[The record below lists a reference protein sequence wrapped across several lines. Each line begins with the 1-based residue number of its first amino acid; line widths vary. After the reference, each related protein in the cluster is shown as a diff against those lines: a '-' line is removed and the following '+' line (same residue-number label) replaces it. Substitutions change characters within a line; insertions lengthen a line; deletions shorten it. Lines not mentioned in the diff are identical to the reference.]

1 MMAHTPFG
9 YQIENGKVVINKE
22 ESKQLQHLFQAYLS
36 GLSLANAAKE
46 AGIKRTHGGIT
57 RMLTDE
63 RYLGTD
69 IFPTLISKELFEKVT
84 LERYERAKK
93 LGRLNKKPDETPF
106 EIPTFT
112 ILTIDN
118 RYDNPYKQ
126 AEYVYSLIES
136 VVN

>member
-46 AGIKRTHGGIT
+46 AGIKRTHGGVT

-84 LERYERAKK
+84 LERYEREKR
-93 LGRLNKKPDETPF
+93 LGRLSKKQEETPF

-112 ILTIDN
+112 IPTIDN
-118 RYDNPYKQ
+118 KYDNPYKQ

-136 VVN
+136 AVT

>member
-1 MMAHTPFG
+1 MAHTPFG

-22 ESKQLQHLFQAYLS
+22 ELKQLQHLFQAYLS
-36 GLSLANAAKE
+36 GLSLANVAKE
-46 AGIKRTHGGIT
+46 AGIKRNHGGIT
-57 RMLTDE
+57 RILTDE

-84 LERYERAKK
+84 AERYKRAKK
-93 LGRLNKKPDETPF
+93 LGRLNKKQEETPF

-112 ILTIDN
+112 LSTIN
-118 RYDNPYKQ
+118 KQYENPYKQ

-136 VVN
+136 VVT

>member
-1 MMAHTPFG
+1 MAHTPFG
-9 YQIENGKVVINKE
+9 YQIKSGKIVIYKE
-22 ESKQLQHLFQAYLS
+22 EADQLEKLIKSYLS
-36 GLSLANAAKE
+36 GQSLANAAKE
-46 AGIKRTHGGIT
+46 AGVKRNHGGVT
-57 RMLTDE
+57 RLLTDE

-69 IFPTLISKELFEKVT
+69 IFPPLIPKELFEKIKS
-84 LERYERAKK
+84 ERYKRAKK

-112 ILTIDN
+112 IPTIDN

>member
-1 MMAHTPFG
+1 MAHAPFG

-22 ESKQLQHLFQAYLS
+22 ELKQLQHLFHAYLS

-46 AGIKRTHGGIT
+46 AGIKRNHGGIT

-63 RYLGTD
+63 RYLGTE
-69 IFPTLISKELFEKVT
+69 IFPALISNEIFEKVT
-84 LERYERAKK
+84 AERYKRAKK
-93 LGRLNKKPDETPF
+93 LGRLNKKQEETSF

-112 ILTIDN
+112 IPTIDYK
-118 RYDNPYKQ
+118 YDNPYKQ

-136 VVN
+136 VVT

>member
-1 MMAHTPFG
+1 MAHTLFG

-22 ESKQLQHLFQAYLS
+22 ELKQLQHLFRAYLS

-46 AGIKRTHGGIT
+46 AEIKRNHGGIT
-57 RMLTDE
+57 RILTDE

-69 IFPTLISKELFEKVT
+69 IFPTVISKELFEKVKI
-84 LERYERAKK
+84 ERYKRAKK
-93 LGRLNKKPDETPF
+93 LGRLNKKQEETPF

-112 ILTIDN
+112 LPSIDIKH
-118 RYDNPYKQ
+118 DNPYKQ